1 MLFEAETW
9 VAVSFVIFVG
19 VVWYVGGFRSLTDSL
34 DSRGKRIS
42 AELGEAKRLREEAAA
57 VLADYK
63 RRPGEAEREAEAIVA
78 NARQEAERLAEEGQ
92 RKVADFIARRTA
104 AAKNKIAQAEAQAAA
119 EVRAAAAE
127 AAIQVSETALRVQLR
142 GGGGDAMWA
151 KSLGEVR
158 TKLQ

>member
-19 VVWYVGGFRSLTDSL
+19 VVWYVGGFRTLTDSL
-34 DSRGKRIS
+34 DSRAKRIS

-63 RRPGEAEREAEAIVA
+63 RRQGEAEREAEAIVA
-78 NARQEAERLAEEGQ
+78 NAREEAERLAEEGQ
-92 RKVADFIARRTA
+92 REVGDFIARRTA
-104 AAKNKIAQAEAQAAA
+104 AAESKIAQAEAQAAA

-127 AAIQVSETALRVQLR
+127 AAIQVSETVLREQLR
-142 GGGGDAMWA
+142 AGGGEAMLA

>member
-19 VVWYVGGFRSLTDSL
+19 VVWYVGGFRSLTDAL

-42 AELGEAKRLREEAAA
+42 AELAEAKRLREEAAA

-63 RRPGEAEREAEAIVA
+63 RRQAEAEREAETIVT
-78 NARQEAERLAEEGQ
+78 NAREEAERLAEEGQ
-92 RKVADFIARRTA
+92 RKVADFIARRTTSA
-104 AAKNKIAQAEAQAAA
+104 EAKIAQAEAQAAA

-127 AAIQVSETALRVQLR
+127 AAIQVSETVLRDQMR
-142 GGGGDAMWA
+142 GSAGETMLA